1 MRRTSWTS
9 SLSTPFG
16 VVLLFAGCFG
26 ATACI
31 GDIGDG
37 SLGPPVDSAT
47 TCEGDF
53 KPAAVPL
60 KRLNQRE
67 YANTV
72 RDLLHLQAVDLS
84 ALPPDGGNGF
94 DTDPSGLFLT
104 DALVDAYWSES
115 EKLIARAL
123 AGTDG
128 GGGGGTEIEVES
140 LTPVGCVAVA
150 GYANLCSQDT
160 VTIDVD
166 APVAKNYTI
175 AIRAYGVLAGDEAP
189 NLNVSVGGAIV
200 EDFTVTA
207 TADSPAIYELEAD
220 LAAGSHSIALTFTN
234 DFYASVTENRD
245 IRVDWIRLT
254 SPPSDTGPLPDSRAA
269 LLVCS
274 PADSDDETCA
284 RLILVNFAS
293 RAWRRPTT
301 SSGEDIAGLMAVF
314 TSSMDAGNDF
324 EQSIALALR
333 AALMAPSFIFRPELD
348 DLATDDLGR
357 RYLDGYEL
365 ASRLSYALWS
375 TMPDDELFE
384 LAESGEL
391 TKPEVLETQVERML
405 ASPRATDFLSGFV
418 PQWLEIGGVA
428 SLERDPVLFPTFED
442 VRQHMEGET
451 LALLSSFLVE
461 DKDVRELVNAD
472 YGYLNEEL
480 AAYYGIPGVIGPEFR
495 RVEYGDSRIGGIM
508 GQASVLSVTAKYA
521 QTSPVKRGRFV
532 IDRILCSPPPDVPPN
547 VPQLPEVPAEGVSK
561 RQEFEQH
568 VSDASCAGCHSF
580 MDPIGFAL
588 DNFGPTG
595 EWREQDD
602 YGFPIDASGELPG
615 MGPFAGPRDMLALI
629 QESPEFA
636 SCLND
641 QLFHYLIGRAL
652 TAADA
657 CQFEAM
663 LAKSEDGQVTLTDMI
678 KAIVLSDSFRAT
690 TSEAK

>member
-1 MRRTSWTS
+1 MRRTALTSGLWT
-9 SLSTPFG
+9 P
-16 VVLLFAGCFG
+16 VRVALLFAGCYG
-26 ATACI
+26 ATACV

-37 SLGPPVDSAT
+37 PLGSPVESAT
-47 TCEGDF
+47 CEVDF
-53 KPAAVPL
+53 EPAPVPL

-72 RDLLHLQAVDLS
+72 RDLLHLPAVDLS
-84 ALPPDGGNGF
+84 AFPPDGANGF

-104 DALVDAYWSES
+104 DALVDAYWNES
-115 EKLIARAL
+115 QRLIARAL
-123 AGTDG
+123 TGTDG
-128 GGGGGTEIEVES
+128 GGAGATEIEVES

-150 GYANLCSQDT
+150 GYANLCSQET
-160 VTIDVD
+160 VTTNVD
-166 APVAKNYTI
+166 APAADSYTI
-175 AIRAYGVLAGDEAP
+175 AIRAYGVLAGDEVP
-189 NLNVSVGGAIV
+189 KLNVSVDGTISQ
-200 EDFTVTA
+200 DFTVTA
-207 TADSPAIYELEAD
+207 TADSPAIYELTAD
-220 LAAGSHSIALTFTN
+220 LAAGTHSIALTFTN
-234 DFYASVTENRD
+234 DFYASATENRD

-254 SPPSDTGPLPDSRAA
+254 SPGDTGPVPDSRAA
-269 LLVCS
+269 ILVCS

-284 RLILVNFAS
+284 RLILVNFVD

-301 SSGEDIAGLMAVF
+301 SGGEDIEGLMAVF
-314 TSSMDAGNDF
+314 TSSMDAGNAF
-324 EQSIALALR
+324 EGSIALALR
-333 AALMAPSFIFRPELD
+333 AALMAPGFIFRPEFA

-357 RYLDGYEL
+357 RDLDGYEL

-391 TKPEVLETQVERML
+391 IKPEVLEAQIERML
-405 ASPRATDFLSGFV
+405 ASPKATDFLDGFV
-418 PQWLEIGGVA
+418 PQWLEIGGVP
-428 SLERDPVLFPTFED
+428 SLERDPELFPTYED
-442 VRQHMEGET
+442 ARQHMVGET
-451 LALLSSFLVE
+451 LAFLTSFLVE
-461 DKDVRELVNAD
+461 DKDIREIVYAD

-480 AAYYGIPGVIGPEFR
+480 AAYYGISGVTGPEFR

-508 GQASVLSVTAKYA
+508 GHASVLSVTAKYA

-532 IDRILCSPPPDVPPN
+532 LDRILCSSLPPVPNDVPP
-547 VPQLPEVPAEGVSK
+547 LPEVPEEGVSK

-568 VSDASCAGCHSF
+568 VSNAKCAGCHSF

-595 EWREQDD
+595 QWREQDD
-602 YGFPIDASGELPG
+602 YGFSIDASGEMPG
-615 MGPFAGPRDMLALI
+615 MGSFAGPREMLALI

-652 TAADA
+652 TAADD
-657 CQFEAM
+657 CQFETM
-663 LAKSEDGQVTLTDMI
+663 LAESADGQVTLTDMI

-690 TSEAK
+690 TTRANR

>member
-1 MRRTSWTS
+1 MRRTSPTS
-9 SLSTPFG
+9 SLWTPVG
-16 VVLLFAGCFG
+16 VALLFAGCYS

-31 GDIGDG
+31 GNIGDRP
-37 SLGPPVDSAT
+37 SLDHSAT
-47 TCEGDF
+47 TCEVAF
-53 KPAAVPL
+53 EPAPVAL

-72 RDLLHLQAVDLS
+72 RDLLHLPDVDVS
-84 ALPPDGGNGF
+84 AFPPDGGNGF
-94 DTDPSGLFLT
+94 DTDPSGLLLTLT
-104 DALVDAYWSES
+104 DALVDAYWNES
-115 EKLIARAL
+115 QQLIARAL
-123 AGTDG
+123 AGTG
-128 GGGGGTEIEVES
+128 GEGAGGTEIEVES

-150 GYANLCSQDT
+150 GYANLCSEDT
-160 VTIDVD
+160 ITSNVN
-166 APVAKNYTI
+166 APVADHYTI
-175 AIRAYGVLAGDEAP
+175 AIRAYGVLAGDAAP
-189 NLNVSVGGAIV
+189 NLNVSVDGAIIQ
-200 EDFTVTA
+200 DFTVTA
-207 TADSPAIYELEAD
+207 TADSPAIYELSAD

-234 DFYASVTENRD
+234 DFYASATENRD

-254 SPPSDTGPLPDSRAA
+254 PPSDTGPVPDSRAA
-269 LLVCS
+269 ILVCS

-284 RLILVNFAS
+284 RLILVNFVN

-301 SSGEDIAGLMAVF
+301 SGGEEIEGLMAVF
-314 TSSMDAGNDF
+314 TSSMDAGNGF
-324 EQSIALALR
+324 EESVALALR
-333 AALMAPSFIFRPELD
+333 AALMAPSFIFRPEFD

-357 RYLDGYEL
+357 RHLDGYEL

-384 LAESGEL
+384 LAESGDL

-428 SLERDPVLFPTFED
+428 SLARDPVLFPTYED
-442 VRQHMEGET
+442 VRPHMVGET
-451 LALLSSFLVE
+451 LALLTSFLVE
-461 DKDVRELVNAD
+461 DKDIRELVYAD

-480 AAYYGIPGVIGPEFR
+480 AAYYGIPGVTGPEFR

-508 GQASVLSVTAKYA
+508 GQASVLSATAKYA

-532 IDRILCSPPPDVPPN
+532 LDRILCSPPPPVPDV
-547 VPQLPEVPAEGVSK
+547 VPMLPEVPAEGVSK

-568 VSDASCAGCHSF
+568 VSDAACAGCHSF
-580 MDPIGFAL
+580 MDPLGFAL

-602 YGFPIDASGELPG
+602 YGFSIDASGEMPG
-615 MGPFAGPRDMLALI
+615 IGSFAGPRDMLALI
-629 QESPEFA
+629 QKRPAFA

-641 QLFHYLIGRAL
+641 QLFHYMIGREP
-652 TAADA
+652 TAADD
-657 CQFEAM
+657 CQFETM
-663 LAKSEDGQVTLTDMI
+663 LAESEDGQVTLTDMI